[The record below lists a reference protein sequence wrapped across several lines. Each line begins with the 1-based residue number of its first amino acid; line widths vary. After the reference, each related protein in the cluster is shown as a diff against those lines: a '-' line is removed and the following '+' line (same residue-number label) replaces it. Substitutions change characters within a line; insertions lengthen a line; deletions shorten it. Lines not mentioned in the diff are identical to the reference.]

1 MSQTLRNL
9 SGTFKEAKA
18 AIANG
23 KIEELSALH
32 DDFED
37 DFGLDSARQNQNVSD
52 HQPQPKSPEIH
63 HHNNYDNE
71 DGEEEIDSQQP
82 QSVEKIH
89 DDQQSAGNP
98 ESSVGVVAQ

>member
-1 MSQTLRNL
+1 MMDDDLAGGSSQIAPVHKDVQQMSQTLRNL

-37 DFGLDSARQNQNVSD
+37 DFGLDSARQNANLAGEQPSNTSQN
-52 HQPQPKSPEIH
+52 
-63 HHNNYDNE
+63 
-71 DGEEEIDSQQP
+71 
-82 QSVEKIH
+82 
-89 DDQQSAGNP
+89 
-98 ESSVGVVAQ
+98 

>member
-32 DDFED
+32 DDYED
-37 DFGLDSARQNQNVSD
+37 DFGLDSARQNQN
-52 HQPQPKSPEIH
+52 Q
-63 HHNNYDNE
+63 
-71 DGEEEIDSQQP
+71 
-82 QSVEKIH
+82 
-89 DDQQSAGNP
+89 DQQH
-98 ESSVGVVAQ
+98 

>member
-32 DDFED
+32 DDYED
-37 DFGLDSARQNQNVSD
+37 DFGLDSARQNQNQEQ
-52 HQPQPKSPEIH
+52 QPQPKSPDV
-63 HHNNYDNE
+63 HNHYIPN
-71 DGEEEIDSQQP
+71 DGEDLDSQ
-82 QSVEKIH
+82 H
-89 DDQQSAGNP
+89 
-98 ESSVGVVAQ
+98 